1 MAHQAG
7 IYAGA
12 AVGIVALLGIG
23 AAILYHKHQQD
34 LKDMAAREQVV
45 QERMQHV
52 VDMNLPPLY
61 VNHELDPVCIYEHE
75 LPPDAVPPVQPILVH
90 STSDEH
96 IIPSEDDPLASSP
109 TIRPPLPRELSS
121 FRFPSSS
128 SSTNHPE
135 RQVGDEATSPPR
147 ALSSTADL
155 VDAAQETLH
164 SPALHGLTM
173 QIANMPSPPAPAAF
187 LSPPLD
193 AAAASPRI
201 ISEEM
206 LNLARLPAP
215 PSYHVPNLVI
225 DRSPLHHPH
234 SHHQHSHSVSDASQF
249 AGPSRVR
256 DDYFGAVRIRS
267 HTFSHPAPQQQHRH
281 HHPQRHTQEAQ
292 EDLPPTPRYSLE
304 FPSHVPHQRHLE
316 QYRRARA
323 QHAMG
328 APTCPSSPM
337 VSQSTFENSTP
348 ARPQAFMMQERSYSQ
363 PYNPTWSVSNSS
375 LEDGLGP
382 RRQQQQQQQHQR
394 RPGTPRSRA
403 STIGESSKLLMQ
415 RMQVLWKKTNGSA
428 STLNSPCV
436 SGQNSLNASTIQLD
450 DRQGDG
456 SCIMGSGMEQ
466 DFTAVEFG
474 QSSLEEAAVAVAVA
488 VAVVDAETAVASL
501 DSSDS
506 VGGHEIVPG
515 FEDQP
520 LHPNSLPSP
529 DALPTLPLHTM
540 SIPLV
545 VS

>member
-1 MAHQAG
+1 MADQAG

-12 AVGIVALLGIG
+12 AVGVIALLGIG
-23 AAILYHKHQQD
+23 AAILYRKHQQD
-34 LKDMAAREQVV
+34 QKDIAARERVV

-52 VDMNLPPLY
+52 VDMNLPPFY
-61 VNHELDPVCIYEHE
+61 VDHELDPVCIYEHE
-75 LPPDAVPPVQPILVH
+75 LPLDAVPPVQPILVH

-96 IIPSEDDPLASSP
+96 IIPPEDDPLASSP
-109 TIRPPLPRELSS
+109 TVPPPLPRELSS

-128 SSTNHPE
+128 STNNTQ
-135 RQVGDEATSPPR
+135 QVGVEATSTSSV
-147 ALSSTADL
+147 LSPTADH

-164 SPALHGLTM
+164 NPALTI
-173 QIANMPSPPAPAAF
+173 QAANMPTSPAPAAL
-187 LSPPLD
+187 LSPPLP

-201 ISEEM
+201 INEEM

-225 DRSPLHHPH
+225 DRSPHHHPY
-234 SHHQHSHSVSDASQF
+234 SHHQHSHSASEASQMIV
-249 AGPSRVR
+249 PSRVR
-256 DDYFGAVRIRS
+256 DDYFGSVRIRS
-267 HTFSHPAPQQQHRH
+267 HTFSHPPPQQQQH
-281 HHPQRHTQEAQ
+281 QGHTQEYQ
-292 EDLPPTPRYSLE
+292 EEDLPPTPRYSLE

-323 QHAMG
+323 QHAMR

-337 VSQSTFENSTP
+337 IPQSAFDRGASTG
-348 ARPQAFMMQERSYSQ
+348 PQALMMQERSHSQ
-363 PYNPTWSVSNSS
+363 PYDPTWSVSNSS

-382 RRQQQQQQQHQR
+382 RRQQQQQQQR

-428 STLNSPCV
+428 STLTSPYV
-436 SGQNSLNASTIQLD
+436 SGQNSLNASTIHLDDRQGD

-456 SCIMGSGMEQ
+456 SCIVGLGLDQ
-466 DFTAVEFG
+466 DFSAVDLVQNSPEEVTAAVVEDEPAVATLDSNDSMEGHETVPEFG
-474 QSSLEEAAVAVAVA
+474 DQSVLS
-488 VAVVDAETAVASL
+488 TT
-501 DSSDS
+501 
-506 VGGHEIVPG
+506 
-515 FEDQP
+515 
-520 LHPNSLPSP
+520 LPST
-529 DALPTLPLHTM
+529 DAIPTLPMHAM